1 VIGLRRTL
9 LASFRSIMTT
19 WFCSLTFSRT
29 QMKWSDSRV
38 SVCHQQ
44 VSTDGCKPKQG
55 DNVVVQTWKEMEAG
69 CTPRL
74 ESWRCS
80 LKTMGFEMSMVAA

>member
-1 VIGLRRTL
+1 MGLRRTL

-44 VSTDGCKPKQG
+44 VSANRCKPEQKRYSCTDLERDGSGLHAQ
-55 DNVVVQTWKEMEAG
+55 AG
-69 CTPRL
+69 EL
-74 ESWRCS
+74 EV
-80 LKTMGFEMSMVAA
+80 LIENDGF

>member
-1 VIGLRRTL
+1 
-9 LASFRSIMTT
+9 MTT

-38 SVCHQQ
+38 NVCRQ
-44 VSTDGCKPKQG
+44 VSTDSCNQG
-55 DNVVVQTWKEMEAG
+55 KDSMVVQTWKEMEAG
-69 CTPRL
+69 CTPKL

-80 LKTMGFEMSMVAA
+80 LKMMGFEMSMVAA

>member
-1 VIGLRRTL
+1 MIAESAVIGLRRTL

-38 SVCHQQ
+38 SVCRQQ
-44 VSTDGCKPKQG
+44 VLTGGRKPRRG
-55 DNVVVQTWKEMEAG
+55 WYG
-69 CTPRL
+69 CTNL
-74 ESWRCS
+74 ERDGSG
-80 LKTMGFEMSMVAA
+80 LYAQAGELEVLIENDGF